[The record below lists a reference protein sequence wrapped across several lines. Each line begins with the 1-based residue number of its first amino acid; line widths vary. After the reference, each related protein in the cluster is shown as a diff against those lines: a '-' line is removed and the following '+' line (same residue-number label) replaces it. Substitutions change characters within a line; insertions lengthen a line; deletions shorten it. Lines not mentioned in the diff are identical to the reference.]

1 MVREAVMKFTREL
14 SARLVVRSVS
24 ETAIHVNEDSYA
36 ESIALTPEELLGPW
50 PGKHVADLSEDDF
63 EAILSSEPEIVLLG
77 TGASNIFPPRELIFA
92 FARKGIGFE
101 TMDTAAAARTFNV
114 LANESRKVAAVLYL

>member
-1 MVREAVMKFTREL
+1 MKFTREL
-14 SARLVVRSVS
+14 SAKLVVRSVS

-50 PGKHVADLSEDDF
+50 HGKRVADLSEDDF
-63 EAILSSEPEIVLLG
+63 EAILSSEPEIILLG
-77 TGASNIFPPRELIFA
+77 TGTSNIFPPRELIFA

>member
-1 MVREAVMKFTREL
+1 MVREAVLKFTREL
-14 SARLVVRSVS
+14 SAKLVVRSVS
-24 ETAIHVNEDSYA
+24 ASVIRVNDDAYA

-50 PGKHVADLSEDDF
+50 HDKRIADLSEDDF
-63 EAILSSEPEIVLLG
+63 AAILSSDPEIVLLG
-77 TGASNIFPPRELIFA
+77 TGVSNIFPPRELTFA

>member
-1 MVREAVMKFTREL
+1 MKLSKSGLAKSFLDSVRDLLPILIVIAFFQ
-14 SARLVVRSVS
+14 LVVLQQPIPNFGKLVYGTLLVVIGLTLFVRGL
-24 ETAIHVNEDSYA
+24 ETGLFPIG
-36 ESIALTPEELLGPW
+36 ESMA
-50 PGKHVADLSEDDF
+50 
-63 EAILSSEPEIVLLG
+63 
-77 TGASNIFPPRELIFA
+77 FA